1 MVNDGYKESDI
12 QAGKTADDDQEG
24 EGKIN
29 IIQEDEL
36 ADFYGPVTG
45 VITLFICVKIYWI
58 EAKDPNSIN
67 EIWH

>member
-36 ADFYGPVTG
+36 ADFYDPVTG
-45 VITLFICVKIYWI
+45 VIILFICVKIY
-58 EAKDPNSIN
+58 
-67 EIWH
+67 